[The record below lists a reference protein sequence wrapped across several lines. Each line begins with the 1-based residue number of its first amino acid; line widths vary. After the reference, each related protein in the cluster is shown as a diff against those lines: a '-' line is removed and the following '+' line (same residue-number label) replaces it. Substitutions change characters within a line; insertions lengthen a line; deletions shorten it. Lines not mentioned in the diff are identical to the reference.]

1 MSVGTHFLFML
12 LFELQALLNKSW
24 RAALL
29 DIFRLNFNTLLL
41 DDLLADS
48 LDFFLMKFEFFSQ
61 RCDLARESSLFSGL
75 LEQRNLEFFNFFG
88 VLGLHFYIFSFQG
101 SQLLFQ
107 F

>member
-29 DIFRLNFNTLLL
+29 AIFRLNFNTLLL
-41 DDLLADS
+41 DDLLADF
-48 LDFFLMKFEFFSQ
+48 LDFFLMKFEFFPQ
-61 RCDLARESSLFSGL
+61 RCDLTRESSLFSGL
-75 LEQRNLEFFNFFG
+75 LKQRNLEFFNFFG

-107 F
+107 I